1 MPRRRALSIRSPHH
15 PRARKPKENNDN
27 GLEISLMKLTCGV
40 DWAEAHH
47 DVALVDEDGV
57 VVARARIDTGATG
70 FNKLL
75 ALIAEHEGSAE
86 DTPSFDR
93 NRQEPARRRV
103 GRSRVHGISDQPAG
117 GGPLSGTLR
126 PGRRQVRSRR
136 CGSARAHS
144 AHRPTSA
151 PPDASG
157 QRAGTRSQGAGPSAP
172 RGDLGVAP
180 NRQPSTIG
188 VVGVLSAS
196 AASISESHT
205 QGSID
210 CAGSRADPGKQPAAD
225 PSSSS
230 DIAAA
235 IRPR

>member
-1 MPRRRALSIRSPHH
+1 
-15 PRARKPKENNDN
+15 
-27 GLEISLMKLTCGV
+27 MKLTCGV
-40 DWAEAHH
+40 DWAEAHY
-47 DVALVDEDGV
+47 DVALVDGDGV

-75 ALIAEHEGSAE
+75 ALIAEHEGSAQ
-86 DTPSFDR
+86 DTPVSIETDKNLLVVALVEAGFTVYPINPR
-93 NRQEPARRRV
+93 AVARYRERY
-103 GRSRVHGISDQPAG
+103 GQAG
-117 GGPLSGTLR
+117 GKSD
-126 PGRRQVRSRR
+126 PGR

-188 VVGVLSAS
+188 VVGVLFAS
-196 AASISESHT
+196 AVSISESHI